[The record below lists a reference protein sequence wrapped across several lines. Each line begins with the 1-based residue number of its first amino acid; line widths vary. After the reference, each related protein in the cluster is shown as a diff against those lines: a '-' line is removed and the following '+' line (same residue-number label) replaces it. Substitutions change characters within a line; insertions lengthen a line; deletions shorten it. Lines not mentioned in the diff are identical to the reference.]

1 MTRVPWAL
9 ILGALLLGVSI
20 LVLPLVEGYGRE
32 GSPSI
37 RNTVGL
43 QAFLGG
49 AAVAAI
55 VAEAAIRGYQWYLY
69 SSLTRVA
76 AALPSE
82 SVALLVFAEWSS
94 PRLPSAM
101 PQGAIQA
108 KRAWLHGFPFVL
120 VASPADLTVRS
131 PSRVLFS
138 FAAPSIDG
146 LVLVKKPG
154 RRELAFRLVL
164 NQSLRAPDDA
174 DEFIEFF
181 WVEIRSG
188 LLPVKDNARIEEMQA
203 RLEGALFGQRPAGE
217 FDGPA
222 NA

>member
-1 MTRVPWAL
+1 MTRFPWL
-9 ILGALLLGVSI
+9 FGAGLLLLAVSMFLI
-20 LVLPLVEGYGRE
+20 PLVESSGRQ
-32 GSPSI
+32 GSPSVA
-37 RNTVGL
+37 NAVGI

-55 VAEAAIRGYQWYLY
+55 VAEAAIRAYQWFLY
-69 SSLTRVA
+69 SFLKRVA
-76 AALPSE
+76 TTLAPG

-94 PRLPSAM
+94 PRLPTAL
-101 PQGAIQA
+101 PVGEIQA

-138 FAAPSIDG
+138 FATPSIDG
-146 LVLVKKPG
+146 LLLVKKPG

-164 NQSLRAPDDA
+164 NRSIGALDDA

-181 WVEIRSG
+181 WVDIRSG
-188 LLPVKDNARIEEMQA
+188 LLPVKDNARIEEMRG
-203 RLEGALFGQRPAGE
+203 RLENVLHRR
-217 FDGPA
+217 
-222 NA
+222 